1 MSLYYSP
8 IIKGQTEKTCSWFQ
22 SEDLFFVLG
31 QGDDSRAFG
40 LQPVMKKQHSSETL
54 FCFSSLQLETD
65 LHSLKQLL
73 DARSRA
79 KASRDDGIGS

>member
-1 MSLYYSP
+1 MTVERFSVLR
-8 IIKGQTEKTCSWFQ
+8 IKTCYSFQ

-54 FCFSSLQLETD
+54 FWFLAFITDNLQLIST
-65 LHSLKQLL
+65 
-73 DARSRA
+73 A
-79 KASRDDGIGS
+79 